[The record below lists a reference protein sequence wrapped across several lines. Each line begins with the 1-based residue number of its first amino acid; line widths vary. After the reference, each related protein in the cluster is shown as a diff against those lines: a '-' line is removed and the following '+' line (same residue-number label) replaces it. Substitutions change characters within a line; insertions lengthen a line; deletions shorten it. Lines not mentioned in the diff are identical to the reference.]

1 MKLRMCQIW
10 EQGSQLY
17 DGRTD
22 GQKRA
27 EEIRKRHDKREQDS
41 QKENQKELKNGDV
54 K

>member
-1 MKLRMCQIW
+1 MCQIW
-10 EQGSQLY
+10 ASGSQLY

-27 EEIRKRHDKREQDS
+27 EEDRRRHDKREQENE
-41 QKENQKELKNGDV
+41 KERKEDV